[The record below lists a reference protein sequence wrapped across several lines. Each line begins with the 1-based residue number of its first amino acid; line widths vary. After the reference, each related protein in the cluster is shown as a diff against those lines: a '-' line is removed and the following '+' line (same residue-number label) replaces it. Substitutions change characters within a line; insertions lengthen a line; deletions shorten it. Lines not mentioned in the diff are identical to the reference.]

1 MVKMLTK
8 VGNSY
13 AIVIDKPLLDT
24 LHITPETPLEIETD
38 GRQLVIHPMRTIDPE
53 TFRKVSEKVM
63 DEHADVFRRLA
74 E

>member
-1 MVKMLTK
+1 MVKTLTK

-13 AIVIDKPLLDT
+13 AIVIDKPILDA

-38 GRQLVIHPMRTIDPE
+38 GRQLVIHPMRTISRDVARE
-53 TFRKVSEKVM
+53 SFKRVM
-63 DEHADVFRRLA
+63 EEHAEVFKRLA